1 MSEADD
7 VNTMIGQ
14 MSDAAETR
22 ELGLHGILF
31 KLAVE
36 CELFLSSRGHRHL
49 PDDPEGVY
57 KFLTDYCETPEANL
71 EPKDGSATVS
81 EVLLLLAGIHAVR
94 ERLIEDEVGVDQN
107 DFGFEIIQLG
117 MFAQKLKFAP
127 ERKLA
132 YTAIRS
138 KEGAAKGNRSSE
150 RLDPVKERN
159 EGILQAARK
168 FLAAGY
174 ERHNL
179 AALFAQKY
187 GNYPD
192 YPSTARQYREILKGL
207 DK

>member
-1 MSEADD
+1 M
-7 VNTMIGQ
+7 
-14 MSDAAETR
+14 
-22 ELGLHGILF
+22 
-31 KLAVE
+31 
-36 CELFLSSRGHRHL
+36 
-49 PDDPEGVY
+49 
-57 KFLTDYCETPEANL
+57 
-71 EPKDGSATVS
+71 
-81 EVLLLLAGIHAVR
+81 
-94 ERLIEDEVGVDQN
+94 IEDEVGVDQN

-117 MFAQKLKFAP
+117 MAAQKLKFAP
-127 ERKLA
+127 GRRLA

-138 KEGAAKGNRSSE
+138 KEGAAKGNRSPE

-159 EGILQAARK
+159 EGILRAARK

-179 AALFAQKY
+179 AALFAQNY